1 MEVWSMPAYRKV
13 AALAAAGMAPLLFT
27 AFAASPASAHGAP
40 DSPISRGV
48 ACGLKLQQNA
58 QNAACKAAIA
68 ASSGEA
74 FKDWDNVR
82 VPDVGGRDREVIPDG
97 QLCSGGI
104 DRFKG
109 LDLPRTDWPS
119 TKLTAGAPFTFT
131 YRETIPH
138 EGTFKFF
145 VTRDGYSPTRALAWS
160 DLEDEPFLQAT
171 DPKLVGDAYV
181 MKGKLPQGKSG
192 RHMIFT
198 IWQNTSTPDTY
209 YSCSDVVFGG
219 GAPQQTAPAAPPKV
233 VVPGAPAG
241 VNPPP
246 DRVETPTSVPTTE
259 PPLSYEQP
267 AGGAGGEGAPL
278 PVSAAGSTER
288 GIGAAMVLTAG
299 GAAALAGVGA
309 TAVVLI
315 RRRRMEPEA

>member
-1 MEVWSMPAYRKV
+1 MPAYRKV
-13 AALAAAGMAPLLFT
+13 AALAAVGLAPLLFT

-40 DSPISRGV
+40 DSPVSRGV

-68 ASSGEA
+68 ASDGEA

-82 VPDVGGRDREVIPDG
+82 VPGVNGRDQEVIPDG

-104 DRFKG
+104 ERFKG
-109 LDLPRTDWPS
+109 LDLARTDWPS
-119 TKLTAGAPFTFT
+119 TKLTSGAPFTFT

-138 EGTFKFF
+138 QGSFKFF
-145 VTRDGYSPTRALAWS
+145 VTRDGYEPTKPLAWS
-160 DLEDEPFLQAT
+160 DLEDKPFLQAK
-171 DPKLVGDAYV
+171 DPKLVDDAYV
-181 MKGKLPQGKSG
+181 MKGKLPAGKTG

-209 YSCSDVVFGG
+209 YSCSDVVFSPAAGQP
-219 GAPQQTAPAAPPKV
+219 AAPAAPPQV
-233 VVPGAPAG
+233 VVPGAPVG

-246 DRVETPTSVPTTE
+246 DRVETPTSEVTTA
-259 PPLSYEQP
+259 PPADYAQDGAA
-267 AGGAGGEGAPL
+267 AGGAPL
-278 PVSAAGSTER
+278 PVSASNTRST
-288 GIGAAMVLTAG
+288 GIGAAMALTAG
-299 GAAALAGVGA
+299 GAAALVGVGA
-309 TAVVLI
+309 TALVLI